1 MKRVRKL
8 THATL
13 KRIIAEE
20 RQKLEKEEK
29 TTSKKDILKEL
40 ALLLK
45 IKRAQKK
52 KVLEVKKL
60 HEARMRLK
68 KSIVERI

>member
-1 MKRVRKL
+1 MKKVRKL
-8 THATL
+8 TSSTL

-20 RQKLEKEEK
+20 RQKLETEEN
-29 TTSKKDILKEL
+29 KDNASVLQEL

-52 KVLEVKKL
+52 RILEVKKL
-60 HEARMRLK
+60 HEARTRLK
-68 KSIVERI
+68 KIITERI